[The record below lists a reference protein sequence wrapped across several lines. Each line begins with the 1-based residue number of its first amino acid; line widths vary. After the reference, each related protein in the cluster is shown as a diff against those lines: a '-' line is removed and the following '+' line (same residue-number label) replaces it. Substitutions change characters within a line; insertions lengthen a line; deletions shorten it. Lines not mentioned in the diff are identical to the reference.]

1 MRLFFTVLSTGGA
14 GSEGTLGGGGADEL
28 GASSLGSARAGA
40 VAGAAGADPSSSSR
54 FRFKVARSNSSWSF
68 LLFTMFGANG
78 LLHEQNVYK
87 STWVPLK
94 FMTFF
99 FHVFHGISAANGV
112 FSTSKCTLFH
122 ASIFSCTLEISLLIR
137 KPDIFFIKCGKSAI
151 GRENMKKHS
160 VRNTH
165 EFQIL
170 SASRVEPT

>member
-1 MRLFFTVLSTGGA
+1 MFFTVLSTGGA

-28 GASSLGSARAGA
+28 GASSLGSARAGT

-68 LLFTMFGANG
+68 LLFTMFGATG

-99 FHVFHGISAANGV
+99 FTFFTAFLRPMAFFPRPNAHF
-112 FSTSKCTLFH
+112 FTLAFFH
-122 ASIFSCTLEISLLIR
+122 A
-137 KPDIFFIKCGKSAI
+137 
-151 GRENMKKHS
+151 H
-160 VRNTH
+160 
-165 EFQIL
+165 
-170 SASRVEPT
+170 